1 MSKFRSNYF
10 HARVPFILFEL
21 LQVAS
26 TVGQGT
32 MTGPENN
39 DDFSTLKSIKKI
51 IESWI
56 LSLESQ
62 EWGGGSLFTGKG
74 CEKYSEHIL
83 SS

>member
-21 LQVAS
+21 LQVGS

-39 DDFSTLKSIKKI
+39 DDFSTLNSIKKI
-51 IESWI
+51 IES
-56 LSLESQ
+56 
-62 EWGGGSLFTGKG
+62 
-74 CEKYSEHIL
+74 
-83 SS
+83 